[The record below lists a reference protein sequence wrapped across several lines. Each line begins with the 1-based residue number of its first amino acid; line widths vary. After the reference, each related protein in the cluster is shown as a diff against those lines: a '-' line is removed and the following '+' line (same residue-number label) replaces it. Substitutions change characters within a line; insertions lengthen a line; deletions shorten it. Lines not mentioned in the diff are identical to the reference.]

1 MNRLLLLAFMVALLA
16 LVASASEQQDENM
29 VARVAREAAGPKKGK
44 GRGKGRKNGK
54 GNKARA
60 GRRSSKKGK
69 KNKNSRPNKKPRVHK
84 VKSGGCRSTT
94 SINSTC
100 IDNAMTYLKVMKDN
114 VNNFFKQEAR
124 IKRANKTGGGKSG
137 KKGLFAPTL
146 RRIVKAG
153 GGNKSDLQCNGVSN
167 SSGANQLTNLTQT
180 LLKCEKTINASCN
193 PSNFPHPN
201 TTMVTQCKTDMT
213 AYKGMVDTCLAKS
226 GEEACNC
233 WLNSTF
239 ETAVTKVRAC
249 KISDS
254 SKAMIS
260 QLNLCKGN
268 FSLCKTY
275 EDEGLKAISACS
287 ESTDS
292 LKAKAKAL
300 TQNSAGLTAAKTT
313 ASNLANSTSRR
324 TRAAVT
330 TCAAVVSTITKLLS
344 LVDQNP
350 ASSRISV
357 LAATVTSVTVTCT
370 TTEKASLTSQVTSLD
385 TAITTV
391 SSELATVQADLET
404 ATGTTASDSAIASAT
419 VTESS
424 SSKRNIMARHL
435 MNRFNN

>member
-1 MNRLLLLAFMVALLA
+1 MNKLLLLAFMVTLLA
-16 LVASASEQQDENM
+16 LVASASEQEDENM
-29 VARVAREAAGPKKGK
+29 VARVAREADKP
-44 GRGKGRKNGK
+44 RK
-54 GNKARA
+54 A
-60 GRRSSKKGK
+60 KKGK
-69 KNKNSRPNKKPRVHK
+69 KGVGRPKQGWRKNKGRKGEKGK
-84 VKSGGCRSTT
+84 GVKSKPGKKTPSGRSNGPCGRSTS

-114 VNNFFKQEAR
+114 VANFFKQETR
-124 IKRANKTGGGKSG
+124 IKNANKTGGKKSG

-167 SSGANQLTNLTQT
+167 STGANQLTNLTQT

-193 PSNFPHPN
+193 PSNFPRPN
-201 TTMVTQCKTDMT
+201 ATMVSLCKTDMT
-213 AYKGMVDTCLAKS
+213 AYKGMVDTCLTKT

-239 ETAVTKVRAC
+239 ETAVAKVRAC

-254 SKAMIS
+254 SKAMIA

-300 TQNSAGLTAAKTT
+300 TQNSDGLTAAQTT
-313 ASNLANSTSRR
+313 ASSLANSTSRR

-330 TCAAVVSTITKLLS
+330 TCAAVVSTITKLLT

-350 ASSRISV
+350 ASSQISV

-370 TTEKASLTSQVTSLD
+370 TAEKTSLTSQVTSLA
-385 TAITTV
+385 TAVTTV

-404 ATGTTASDSAIASAT
+404 ATGTTASASAIASAT
-419 VTESS
+419 VTGSS
-424 SSKRNIMARHL
+424 SSKRNIVARHL

>member
-1 MNRLLLLAFMVALLA
+1 MNKLLLLAFMVTMLT
-16 LVASASEQQDENM
+16 LVASASEQEDESM
-29 VARVAREAAGPKKGK
+29 VARVAREAGGQRKVKGMGKKTG
-44 GRGKGRKNGK
+44 
-54 GNKARA
+54 A
-60 GRRSSKKGK
+60 GRRNTKKGK
-69 KNKNSRPNKKPRVHK
+69 KNKISNPENKRPRAHK
-84 VKSGGCRSTT
+84 VKSSPCGRSTT

-114 VNNFFKQEAR
+114 VNNFFKQETR
-124 IKRANKTGGGKSG
+124 IKRANKTGGSKSG

-167 SSGANQLTNLTQT
+167 STGANQLTNLTQT

-193 PSNFPHPN
+193 PSNFPQPN
-201 TTMVTQCKTDMT
+201 TTMVTLCKTDMT
-213 AYKGMVDTCLAKS
+213 AYKGMVDTCLTKT

-239 ETAVTKVRAC
+239 ETAVAKVRAC

-254 SKAMIS
+254 SKAMIT
-260 QLNLCKGN
+260 QLSLCKGN

-292 LKAKAKAL
+292 LKATAKTL

-313 ASNLANSTSRR
+313 ASSLANSTSRR

-330 TCAAVVSTITKLLS
+330 TCAAVVSTITKLLTM
-344 LVDQNP
+344 VDQNP
-350 ASSRISV
+350 ASSQVSV

-370 TTEKASLTSQVTSLD
+370 AAEKTSLTSQVTSLD

-419 VTESS
+419 VTEST
-424 SSKRNIMARHL
+424 SSKRNIVARHL
-435 MNRFNN
+435 MKRFNN